1 MIRVKTVKAT
11 DPEANLIAEWL
22 ANDPDH
28 QKSGLKIEDMFAENT
43 EAALIYD
50 EDGPIMAA
58 RFHKALR
65 VGVQFNP
72 KTRLRNARAGAEVAD
87 WFRQLAAEN
96 KCKEVIVRPGGKARK
111 FVKRLGFKSFIG
123 RFIGV

>member
-1 MIRVKTVKAT
+1 MIYVKTVKAT
-11 DPEANLIAEWL
+11 DPEAEMIADWL

-28 QKSGLKIEDMFAENT
+28 QKSGITMEEVFAEGT

-50 EDGPIMAA
+50 ENGPIMAA

-65 VGVQFNP
+65 VAVQFNP
-72 KTRLRNARAGAEVAD
+72 KTRLRNARAGKEVAE
-87 WFRQLAAEN
+87 WFRQLAVGT

-111 FVKRLGFKSFIG
+111 FVKKLGFKSFIG
-123 RFIGV
+123 RFLSV

>member
-1 MIRVKTVKAT
+1 MILVKTIKAT
-11 DPEANLIAEWL
+11 DPDAKMVAEWL
-22 ANDPDH
+22 ANDADH
-28 QKSGLKIEDMFAENT
+28 QKSGLTIDDLFAENT
-43 EAALIYD
+43 ETALIYD
-50 EDGPIMAA
+50 EEGPIMAA

-87 WFRQLAAEN
+87 WFRQIATAS

-111 FVKRLGFKSFIG
+111 FVKKLGFKSFIG